1 MKKTLLLAV
10 THGIALLLGAALGVY
25 LLPIVAAPPAPTA
38 AEVKVAQDGAV
49 FRGEFRRDLKGSD
62 PLHWGEGV
70 VTVGPQAVA
79 LQGRISP
86 GPAYRLYL
94 VPAFVQ
100 TQEEFLRI
108 KDRSVAVGDIKT
120 FENFIVPLP
129 PGTRVQDYTTVVVW
143 CEAFSQF
150 ITAARY
156 R

>member
-1 MKKTLLLAV
+1 M
-10 THGIALLLGAALGVY
+10 
-25 LLPIVAAPPAPTA
+25 
-38 AEVKVAQDGAV
+38 
-49 FRGEFRRDLKGSD
+49 
-62 PLHWGEGV
+62 
-70 VTVGPQAVA
+70 A
-79 LQGRISP
+79 LQGRIAP

-129 PGTRVQDYTTVVVW
+129 SGTRVQDYTTVVVW